1 MNDSPPE
8 ILLQSRPGRGRVLLA
23 DDDEPFRT
31 GFSKLLQRLGFAC
44 LVAGDAAA
52 ALAILR
58 EKEID
63 ALVSDIHMPGN
74 VGLELIEA
82 VPQIRRGLP
91 IILLTGRPEFQT
103 AAKSVRLS
111 VAAYLV
117 KPPAIE
123 ELTALLDENIARF
136 HRLQLVSA
144 NRARIETWAREL
156 AALEENLRRPA
167 AEQPQLS
174 GDYLRLTLH
183 NMALQLAELAR
194 TTAEAQL
201 SSAGD
206 DLERAKLLQALR
218 QTIDVLEST
227 RKNFKSKEL
236 GELRR
241 RLASLVGDTP
251 PRTDDPN

>member
-1 MNDSPPE
+1 MQPK
-8 ILLQSRPGRGRVLLA
+8 PGRGRILLA

-31 GFSKLLQRLGFAC
+31 GVSKLLQRLGFAC
-44 LVAGDAAA
+44 LAAPDTST
-52 ALAILR
+52 ALSILR

-74 VGLELIEA
+74 DGLELIEA

-91 IILLTGRPEFQT
+91 VILLTGQPEVQT
-103 AAKSVRLS
+103 AVKSVRLS

-136 HRLQLVSA
+136 HRLQAVSA
-144 NRARIETWAREL
+144 NRARIEAWAREL
-156 AALEENLRRPA
+156 AALEEDLRRPSH
-167 AEQPQLS
+167 EPQ
-174 GDYLRLTLH
+174 GQQGHYLRLTLN
-183 NMALQLAELAR
+183 NMALQLADLAR
-194 TTAEAQL
+194 TTAETTL
-201 SSAGD
+201 SGAGED
-206 DLERAKLLQALR
+206 PGRAKLLQAVR
-218 QTIDVLEST
+218 QTIEVLEST

-241 RLASLVGDTP
+241 RLATLLGEHP
-251 PRTDDPN
+251 EKHDDSAPG